1 MKRLT
6 YRSQL
11 AESCWDEREN
21 DAKNFISAPKWY
33 PATVDSTLRFEAL
46 MMRIQ
51 SLIGGEWVGGFDR
64 LPNRNPSDLADIV
77 GEYAPL
83 DQARTFQA
91 VSAAKAAAPAW
102 GLSTIQQRHDIL
114 KAAGDALLARCGEIG
129 AVLAREEGK
138 TLAEA
143 VGETRRAA
151 QIFHFFAGECLRS
164 GGEYLPSVRADVTIS
179 ITREPL
185 GVIGIITPWNFPIAI
200 PAWKIA
206 PALAWGNTVVFK
218 PAELVPASAWLLVSI
233 LHEAGLPDGVLNMVI
248 GSGSVVGQAMLQSAD
263 IDGYSFTGSTDTGGI
278 VAAAAASN
286 FSRVQLEMGGK
297 NALVV
302 LGDADLEIAVDC
314 AINGAF
320 FSTGQRCTASSRL
333 IVTQDIH
340 DRFIDAMIAKMAMLK
355 VGNALDPQ
363 TDIGPVVDQRQMDQ
377 DLDYIKVAQAE
388 GGKLI
393 IGGHIERHETEGHY
407 LSPALITE
415 TNGAMRIN
423 REEVF
428 GPIAS
433 VICVKNYEEALEVT
447 NDSDFGLTA
456 GICTTSLK
464 YSAHFKRHAQVGM
477 TMVNLPTAG
486 VDYHVT
492 FGGKKRSSL
501 GPREQGTH
509 AREFYTSSKTSYEF
523 SGKL

>member
-1 MKRLT
+1 MGFK
-6 YRSQL
+6 S
-11 AESCWDEREN
+11 E
-21 DAKNFISAPKWY
+21 
-33 PATVDSTLRFEAL
+33 

-51 SLIGGEWVGGFDR
+51 SLIDGKWVGGSQ
-64 LPNRNPSDLADIV
+64 LLSNNNPSDLSDIV
-77 GEYAPL
+77 GEYSLL
-83 DQARTFQA
+83 DRAGVVQAIG
-91 VSAAKAAAPAW
+91 AAKAAAPAW

-114 KAAGDALLARCGEIG
+114 KAAGDALLSRSDEIG
-129 AVLAREEGK
+129 AILAREEGK

-151 QIFHFFAGECLRS
+151 QIFHFFSGECLRS
-164 GGEYLPSVRADVTIS
+164 GGEYLPSVRADVTVS
-179 ITREPL
+179 IAREPV

-248 GSGSVVGQAMLQSAD
+248 GSGSVAGQAMLQSTD
-263 IDGYSFTGSTDTGGI
+263 IDAYSFTGSTRTGSI
-278 VAAAAASN
+278 VAAAAAHN
-286 FSRVQLEMGGK
+286 LSRVQLEMGGK
-297 NALVV
+297 NAIVV
-302 LGDADLEIAVDC
+302 LDDADLSLAVDC

-333 IVTQDIH
+333 IVAENIH
-340 DRFIDAMIAKMAMLK
+340 DRFIDGMTAKMARLR

-363 TDIGPVVDQRQMDQ
+363 TDIGPVVDQRQLDQ
-377 DLDYIKVAQAE
+377 DLDYIEVAQNE
-388 GGKLI
+388 GGRLVC
-393 IGGHIERHETEGHY
+393 GGQIERRESQGHY
-407 LSPALITE
+407 LAPALFTE
-415 TNGAMRIN
+415 TESTMRIN

-433 VICVKNYEEALEVT
+433 VIRVKNYEEALDVT

-456 GICTTSLK
+456 GICTASLK
-464 YSAHFKRHAQVGM
+464 YSAHFKQHAQVGM

-486 VDYHVT
+486 VDYHVP
-492 FGGKKRSSL
+492 FGGKKGSSL
-501 GPREQGTH
+501 GSREQGSH
-509 AREFYTSSKTSYEF
+509 AREFYTSTKTSYEF
-523 SGKL
+523 SGKLS